1 MLHDVTLFKHQQEA
15 LQKAKNQTHYALFHE
30 CGLGKTLAALA
41 IIDARLDESDTHYKT
56 LVVAPCTLLEN
67 WQDEI
72 QKFTDMRA
80 VALTG
85 SRKARS
91 VRLQE
96 SADIYLINY
105 ESLRILYSELIAKRF
120 SCVIFDE
127 SHALKNHMSQQS
139 KAGYKVAM
147 SIPHRIIMTGT
158 PIMNSPLDVFGQYL
172 CINPAI
178 FGPSF
183 FRFRA
188 QYAIMG
194 GFLGKQVQKYVNME
208 TFKRKVL
215 SCADIKSKAECL
227 DLPPKLYEVV
237 RVDMLPEQTK
247 MYKQLREQ
255 FITAYKDAVVTAP
268 VMLTRLMRFSQ
279 ITAGFY
285 KTIEGKEIS
294 YESNPKHEWLIEWI
308 KETQAKTVVFVRFIK
323 ELHDLE
329 ASLTTAGIQ
338 FVSVYGETRDR
349 IGVVKSFNDVASI
362 QVFIG
367 QIDTAGQGINL
378 QSASYCVF
386 LSNNY
391 SYGDREQAES
401 RIHRAGQTA
410 QNCTYIDVVARDT
423 IDEKVLKILK
433 KKESLA
439 GILTKDLMRIV

>member
-1 MLHDVTLFKHQQEA
+1 MAIKTKLFAHQERGIKLVQH
-15 LQKAKNQTHYALFHE
+15 QPHFALFWE
-30 CGLGKTLAALA
+30 PGLGKTLGALA
-41 IIDARLDESDTHYKT
+41 IIDARIDVCDHHYKT
-56 LVVAPCTLLEN
+56 LVVMPNTLIEN

-72 QKFTDMRA
+72 MKFTELRG
-80 VALTG
+80 VALVG

-96 SADIYLINY
+96 PADIYLINY
-105 ESLRILYSELIAKRF
+105 EGLRIMASELIAKRF
-120 SCVIFDE
+120 DCVVFDE

-147 SIPHRIIMTGT
+147 SVPHRIVMTGT
-158 PIMNSPLDVFGQYL
+158 PIMNTPLDIFGQYL

-178 FGPSF
+178 FGPSY

-215 SCADIKSKAECL
+215 QCADIKTKEECL

-237 RVDMLPEQTK
+237 RVDMRPEQTK

-294 YESNPKHEWLIEWI
+294 YETNPKHDWLINWLT
-308 KETQAKTVVFVRFIK
+308 ETGAKTVVFVRFIH
-323 ELHDLE
+323 ELKALE
-329 ASLTTAGIQ
+329 QALGKHGIS
-338 FVSVYGETRDR
+338 FVSIYGETKDR
-349 IGVVKSFNDVASI
+349 IGLVRQFNRETSI

>member
-1 MLHDVTLFKHQQEA
+1 MAITAKLFKHQERGVEIV
-15 LQKAKNQTHYALFHE
+15 KNQAHWALFWE
-30 CGLGKTLAALA
+30 PGVGKTLGALA
-41 IIDARLDESDTHYKT
+41 IIDARMEESDTPYKT
-56 LVVAPCTLLEN
+56 LVVMPNTLIEN

-72 QKFTDMRA
+72 QKFTTMRG

-96 SADIYLINY
+96 PADIYLINY
-105 ESLRILYSELIAKRF
+105 EGLRIMASELIAKRF
-120 SCVIFDE
+120 NCVVFDE

-147 SIPHRIIMTGT
+147 SVPHRIIMTGT
-158 PIMNSPLDVFGQYL
+158 PIMNTPLDIFGQYL

-178 FGPSF
+178 FGPSY

-194 GFLGKQVQKYVNME
+194 GFLGKQVQKYINME

-215 SCADIKSKAECL
+215 QCADIKTKAECL

-285 KTIEGKEIS
+285 KTVEGKEIS
-294 YESNPKHEWLIEWI
+294 YESNPKHEWLITWL
-308 KETQAKTVVFVRFIK
+308 KETGAKTVVFVRFIK

-329 ASLTTAGIQ
+329 DALSKSGINY
-338 FVSVYGETRDR
+338 VSVFGGTVNR
-349 IGVVKSFNDVASI
+349 IECVKRFNSDASI

-367 QIDTAGQGINL
+367 QIDTTGQGINL